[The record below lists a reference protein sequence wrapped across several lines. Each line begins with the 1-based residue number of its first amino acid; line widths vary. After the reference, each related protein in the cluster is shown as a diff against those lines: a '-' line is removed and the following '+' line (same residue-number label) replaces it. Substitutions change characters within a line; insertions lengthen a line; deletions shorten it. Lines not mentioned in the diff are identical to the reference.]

1 MLPGKTGQVG
11 YALAHSLQGIGEI
24 IVLGRNQMDLSNLI
38 QVRRVIQDIKPALI
52 INSAAYTSV
61 DKAQAENKLAMLIN
75 GDAPGVM
82 AEEAKK
88 YGGAIIHYSTNYV
101 FDGTKDTPYTEE
113 DTVSPINVYGSS
125 KIAGE
130 KAIQAV
136 GLPHL
141 ILRTSWIYG
150 LRGNNFLLTI
160 LHLAQIREELR
171 IVNDQYGSPT
181 WCKVI
186 ADATA
191 YIVTQ
196 GKKTRSFQNWLQ
208 EKSGLYHLAAQG
220 QTTWYNFA
228 EAILSNAALQRKP
241 LMKAITTLE
250 YPLPEK
256 RPSYS
261 VISSSKFI
269 RTFCGLPM
277 WEDSLSLCQS

>member
-1 MLPGKTGQVG
+1 
-11 YALAHSLQGIGEI
+11 
-24 IVLGRNQMDLSNLI
+24 MDLSSLV

-61 DKAQAENKLAMLIN
+61 DKARTENKLAMLIN

-82 AEEAKK
+82 AEEARK

-101 FDGTKDTPYTEE
+101 FDGTKNIPYTET
-113 DTVSPINVYGSS
+113 DDPSPINVYGFS
-125 KIAGE
+125 KLAGE
-130 KAIQAV
+130 KAIQAID
-136 GLPHL
+136 LPHL
-141 ILRTSWIYG
+141 ILRTSWVYG

-160 LHLAQIREELR
+160 LNLAKTQEKLR
-171 IVNDQYGSPT
+171 VVNDQYGSPT

-196 GKKTRSFQNWLQ
+196 GKKTRNLQDWLQ

-228 EAILSNAALQRKP
+228 KAIVANAVLTSPP
-241 LMKAITTLE
+241 LITAITTLE

-261 VISSSKFI
+261 VISSSKFS
-269 RTFCGLPM
+269 RTFCNLPM
-277 WEDSLSLCQS
+277 WKDSLSLCQS